1 MTTLS
6 TSKAP
11 LSAPR
16 STALPTLSAALTT
29 AFMAALLAAC
39 GGGGG
44 GSPPAVVTQPP
55 VTVPE
60 PGAPTLTGDTSL
72 DGYNWINYRRQQTG
86 LGVLARNARI
96 DLAAQGHSNY
106 QRQNNT
112 ITHDQTSGLPG
123 FTGAKL
129 DNRLA
134 AAGYALVGPFA
145 YGEVIS
151 AASETS
157 GFYHAEELIGAIYH
171 RFVILEPVFREA
183 GTGSATGNGYTYFT
197 ADLAA
202 SGGYAA
208 GVGRGQLAV
217 YPPPNQT
224 RVPLNFFSDTESPDP
239 VPNQNE
245 VGYPISVQGNITAA
259 VNVQTFTVRPRG
271 GADLP
276 VRLMT
281 NATDR
286 ETPVKAAA
294 IIPLSVLKA
303 ATVYDVTFTG
313 TVDGVTANRSWS
325 FTTR

>member
-1 MTTLS
+1 MTRPS
-6 TSKAP
+6 TSKASLP
-11 LSAPR
+11 AAISA
-16 STALPTLSAALTT
+16 

-44 GSPPAVVTQPP
+44 GSTAAVTPPPT
-55 VTVPE
+55 VTVPPE
-60 PGAPTLTGDTSL
+60 PGAPTLTGDAAT

-86 LGVLARNARI
+86 LAALTRNARI
-96 DLAAQGHSNY
+96 DAAALGHSNY
-106 QRQNNT
+106 QRLNNT
-112 ITHDQTSGLPG
+112 VTHTQTAGQPG
-123 FTGAKL
+123 FTGVNL
-129 DNRLA
+129 SDRFT
-134 AAGYALVGPFA
+134 AAGYTLVGPFA

-157 GFYHAEELIGAIYH
+157 GFFHAEELIAAIYH

-183 GTGSATGNGYTYFT
+183 GTGVATGNGYTYFT

-202 SGGYAA
+202 SSGYGP

-245 VGYPISVQGNITAA
+245 VGYPISVQGDISST

-276 VRLMT
+276 VRLLT
-281 NATDR
+281 RATDR

-294 IIPLSVLKA
+294 IVPLSVLKSG
-303 ATVYDVTFTG
+303 TIYDVTFTG

-325 FTTR
+325 FTTK

>member
-1 MTTLS
+1 MNIPS
-6 TSKAP
+6 ARK
-11 LSAPR
+11 APR
-16 STALPTLSAALTT
+16 SAPISTALTALTA

-44 GSPPAVVTQPP
+44 GSTAAVATPSTVNTPA
-55 VTVPE
+55 E
-60 PGAPTLTGDTSL
+60 PGAPTLSGDIPL
-72 DGYNWINYRRQQTG
+72 DGYNWINYRRQQAG
-86 LGVLARNARI
+86 LAALARNARI
-96 DLAAQGHSNY
+96 DLAAQAHSSY

-112 ITHDQTSGLPG
+112 VTHDQTAGLPG
-123 FTGAKL
+123 FTGVTLK
-129 DNRLA
+129 DRLA
-134 AAGYALVGPFA
+134 SAGYALVGAYA

-157 GFYHAEELIGAIYH
+157 GFYHAEELITAIYH
-171 RFVILEPVFREA
+171 RFVIMEPVFREA

-197 ADLAA
+197 ADFATTN
-202 SGGYAA
+202 GYGA
-208 GVGRGQLAV
+208 GVGRGKLVV
-217 YPPPNQT
+217 YPAVNQT

-245 VGYPISVQGNITAA
+245 VGYPISVQGDISAA

-276 VRLMT
+276 VRLLT
-281 NATDR
+281 RATDR
-286 ETPVKAAA
+286 ETPVAGAA

-303 ATVYDVTFTG
+303 ATTYDVTFTG

-325 FTTR
+325 FTTK